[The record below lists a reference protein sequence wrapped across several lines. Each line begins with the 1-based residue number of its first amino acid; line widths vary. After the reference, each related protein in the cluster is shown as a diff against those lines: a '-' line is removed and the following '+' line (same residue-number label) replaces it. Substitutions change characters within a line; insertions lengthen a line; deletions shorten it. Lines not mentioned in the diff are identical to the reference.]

1 MVALYLRGLNRPHFS
16 SATWPATWR
25 FLRAVLPSLETA
37 EGSLRAA
44 GFTMEASALGAA
56 NVLGRAEQLVTRGI
70 AVSIENEQLP
80 LGWRSRCRVPALWKQ
95 GELPPGGGWVGVV
108 GVRTPTTEDATFARE
123 IGREAACRG
132 FGIISGGA
140 KGCDALAQNSASS
153 AGGPVLELVP
163 FGLDWTEGWVHTAA
177 DCRLSVCAPTE
188 GFSRQTA
195 MERNALIYSGA
206 TLTVVVRARYREG
219 GTWHGAVNALRR
231 RLGAVAVHPQPE
243 DTASRVLMTLGAAAL
258 ATSADLS
265 ATVERATEDAMAI
278 PGLVV
283 PMPATQGAANKGT
296 ASRGLASV
304 ELDRPGMAT
313 ISA

>member
-1 MVALYLRGLNRPHFS
+1 MVALYLRGLNRPHLS
-16 SATWPATWR
+16 SAAWPITWR

-44 GFTMEASALGAA
+44 GFAMEASVLGAA
-56 NVLGRAEQLVTRGI
+56 NVLECAEQLVARGI
-70 AVSIENEQLP
+70 AISIENDQLP
-80 LGWRSRCRVPALWKQ
+80 LAWRSRCRVPALWKQ
-95 GELPPGGGWVGVV
+95 GELPPVAHWVGVV
-108 GVRTPTTEDATFARE
+108 GVRTPTMADATFASE
-123 IGREAACRG
+123 IGREAARGG

-140 KGCDALAQNSASS
+140 KGCDALAQNA
-153 AGGPVLELVP
+153 AKNMGGPVVELVP
-163 FGLDWTEGWVHTAA
+163 FGLDWSDGWVHAAA

-188 GFSRQTA
+188 GFSRHTA

-231 RLGAVAVHPQPE
+231 RLGAVAVHSLPE
-243 DTASRVLMTLGAAAL
+243 DTASRVLRTLGAAGL
-258 ATSADLS
+258 ATSADLR

-278 PGLVV
+278 PGLVI
-283 PMPATQGAANKGT
+283 PAPVIPAPANQGT
-296 ASRGLASV
+296 ANRGTPSNGLPSLELAS
-304 ELDRPGMAT
+304 